1 MPYKEHLHIISFNV
15 PYPPNYG
22 GVIDVYYKIKA
33 LIKKGIKVHLHT
45 FQYGREKSPELEEL
59 CYKVLYYPRLIL
71 SNPLNINNKLPYIVK
86 TRKSK
91 ELLDNLLK
99 DNYPIFFE
107 GIHCSFYIDI
117 PELFNR
123 TCIIRMHN
131 IEHIYYKNL
140 ARIEKNPI
148 KKNYYNLESKKLRD
162 FEKRLIS
169 ADYIASI
176 SPSDHK
182 ILNIKYKNSF
192 YLPAFHPNT
201 RTVNLGNKGDYILYH
216 GNLGVGENNEAALYL
231 VNEIFNNLKV
241 PFKIAGMNPSK
252 ELRRSING
260 QNHIELISEVS
271 HKGINDLIKN
281 AQINIMPTFQET
293 GIKLKLINA
302 LFLGRYCLVNTKMI
316 RNTNLEDLCLV
327 TDKSDTMK
335 GLIKEYF
342 NKEFTKEEQA
352 NRKKVLEDLFDNN
365 RNVEILLE
373 KLYS

>member
-33 LIKKGIKVHLHT
+33 LIKKGINVHLHT

-59 CYKVLYYPRLIL
+59 CYKVHYYPRLIL